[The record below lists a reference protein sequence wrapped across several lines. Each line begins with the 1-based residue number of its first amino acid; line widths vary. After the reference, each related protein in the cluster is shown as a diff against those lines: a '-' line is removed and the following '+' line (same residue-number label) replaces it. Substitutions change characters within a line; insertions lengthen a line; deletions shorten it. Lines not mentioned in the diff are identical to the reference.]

1 MYTAKNHSEGPDK
14 LVIGGT
20 LEIEEGASVT
30 GMTTATLVNDL
41 TTGGADKALTAEQGK
56 TLKTQVD
63 AKVATA
69 DIVNDLTTGGTSV
82 PLSAEQGKTLSERV
96 AANVPQSVEA
106 SAPTVAEFN
115 ALLTALKTAGLMVA
129 DA

>member
-30 GMTTATLVNDL
+30 GMTTATLANDL